1 MPKIYGFGNA
11 LIDIEISVSE
21 DELASLPINKGSM
34 EHISSNQKMDWLQR
48 FQTRVQS
55 REPGGSIANS
65 LHAAASQGS
74 RCTFSCSMG
83 EDLEKDLFLQG
94 FNKKLIQTSFQYSIN
109 PTGICFIFVT
119 PDGERTM
126 ASNLSAN
133 EDLNPKCLNKEI
145 LSQSDWL
152 LFDAFSVCTS
162 NGLKTAK
169 EALLVAKQN
178 KVKIA
183 FGLADINII
192 KSNLK
197 EIEWVLNQSID
208 LLFSN
213 ENEINLMQQSI
224 KTKVDILC
232 SSGANGCRFNQVKVD
247 AKDVSVINTNG
258 AGDALV
264 GIFLSHYN
272 LISQQ
277 EALKKSLIMPL
288 QFVKLVD
295 LEYKKR
301 H

>member
-34 EHISSNQKMDWLQR
+34 EHISSNQKIDWLQR
-48 FQTRVQS
+48 FQSRVQS

-74 RCTFSCSMG
+74 SCTFSCSMG
-83 EDLEKDLFLQG
+83 EDLEKDLFLEG

-133 EDLNPKCLNKEI
+133 EDLNPKCLNKEM

-183 FGLADINII
+183 FGLADINLI

-224 KTKVDILC
+224 KPKVDILC

-247 AKDVSVINTNG
+247 AKDISVINTNG

-272 LISQQ
+272 SLPQQ
-277 EALKKSLIMPL
+277 EALKRA
-288 QFVKLVD
+288 VD
-295 LEYKKR
+295 YATAVCQIGGPR
-301 H
+301 I

>member
-34 EHISSNQKMDWLQR
+34 EHISSSQKMDWLQR

-169 EALLVAKQN
+169 EALLIAKKN

-183 FGLADINII
+183 FGLADINLI

-213 ENEINLMQQSI
+213 EYEINLMQQSI

-232 SSGANGCRFNQVKVD
+232 SSGANGCSFNQVKVD
-247 AKDVSVINTNG
+247 AKEISVINTNG

-272 LISQQ
+272 SIPQQ
-277 EALKKSLIMPL
+277 EALKKA
-288 QFVKLVD
+288 VD
-295 LEYKKR
+295 YATAVCQIGGPRL
-301 H
+301 

>member
-21 DELASLPINKGSM
+21 KELASLPINKGSM
-34 EHISSNQKMDWLQR
+34 EHISSSQKIDWLQR
-48 FQTRVQS
+48 FQSRVQS

-145 LSQSDWL
+145 LVQSDWL

-162 NGLKTAK
+162 SGLKTAK
-169 EALLVAKQN
+169 EAFLIAKQN
-178 KVKIA
+178 NVKIA
-183 FGLADINII
+183 FGLADINLI

-224 KTKVDILC
+224 KTDVDILC
-232 SSGANGCRFNQVKVD
+232 SSGAKGCRFNQVEVD
-247 AKDVSVINTNG
+247 AKEISVVNTNG

-264 GIFLSHYN
+264 GVFLSYHN
-272 LISQQ
+272 SIPQQ
-277 EALKKSLIMPL
+277 EALKKA
-288 QFVKLVD
+288 VD
-295 LEYKKR
+295 YATEVCQIGGPR
-301 H
+301 I

>member
-34 EHISSNQKMDWLQR
+34 EHISSNQKMDWLQK
-48 FQTRVQS
+48 FQSRVQS

-74 RCTFSCSMG
+74 SCTFSCSMG

-94 FNKKLIQTSFQYSIN
+94 FNKKLIQTSFQYSTN
-109 PTGICFIFVT
+109 PTGVCFIFVT

-133 EDLNPKCLNKEI
+133 EDLNPRCLNKEV

-152 LFDAFSVCTS
+152 LFDAFSVCTN

-169 EALLVAKQN
+169 EALLIAKQN
-178 KVKIA
+178 NVKIA
-183 FGLADINII
+183 FGLADINLI

-197 EIEWVLNQSID
+197 EIEWVLDQSID

-224 KTKVDILC
+224 KPKVEILC

-247 AKDVSVINTNG
+247 AKDISVINTNG

-272 LISQQ
+272 SLPQQ
-277 EALKKSLIMPL
+277 EALKRA
-288 QFVKLVD
+288 VD
-295 LEYKKR
+295 YATEVCQIGGPR
-301 H
+301 I

>member
-34 EHISSNQKMDWLQR
+34 EHISFNQKIDWLQK
-48 FQTRVQS
+48 FQSRIQS

-74 RCTFSCSMG
+74 RCTFSCSIG

-94 FNKKLIQTSFQYSIN
+94 FNKKLIQTNFQYSIN
-109 PTGICFIFVT
+109 PTGVCFIFVT
-119 PDGERTM
+119 PDGERSM

-169 EALLVAKQN
+169 EALLIAKQN

-183 FGLADINII
+183 FGLADINLI

-213 ENEINLMQQSI
+213 ENEINLLQQSI
-224 KTKVDILC
+224 ETKIDILC
-232 SSGANGCRFNQVKVD
+232 SSGANGCSFNQVKVD
-247 AKDVSVINTNG
+247 AKDITVINTNG

-272 LISQQ
+272 AIPQQ
-277 EALKKSLIMPL
+277 EALKKAVDYATEVC
-288 QFVKLVD
+288 QFGGP
-295 LEYKKR
+295 R
-301 H
+301 I

>member
-34 EHISSNQKMDWLQR
+34 EHISSSQKMDWLQR

-169 EALLVAKQN
+169 EALLIAKKN

-183 FGLADINII
+183 FGLADINLI

-232 SSGANGCRFNQVKVD
+232 SSGANGCSFNQVKVD
-247 AKDVSVINTNG
+247 AKEISVINTNG

-272 LISQQ
+272 SIPQQ
-277 EALKKSLIMPL
+277 EALKKA
-288 QFVKLVD
+288 VD
-295 LEYKKR
+295 YATAVCQIGGPRL
-301 H
+301 

>member
-34 EHISSNQKMDWLQR
+34 EHISSRQKLDWLQR
-48 FQTRVQS
+48 FQTRIQS
-55 REPGGSIANS
+55 RQPGGSIANS

-74 RCTFSCSMG
+74 SCTFSCSMG

-94 FNKKLIQTSFQYSIN
+94 FNKKLIQTNFQYSIN
-109 PTGICFIFVT
+109 PTGICFIFVS

-133 EDLNPKCLNKEI
+133 EDLNPKCLNKKI
-145 LSQSDWL
+145 LSKSDWL
-152 LFDAFSVCTS
+152 VFDAFSVCTS
-162 NGLKTAK
+162 SGLKTAK
-169 EALLVAKQN
+169 EAFLIAKQN
-178 KVKIA
+178 NVKIA
-183 FGLADINII
+183 FGLADINLI

-213 ENEINLMQQSI
+213 ENEINLLQQSI
-224 KTKVDILC
+224 KTDVDILC
-232 SSGANGCRFNQVKVD
+232 SSGAKGCRFNQVKVD
-247 AKDVSVINTNG
+247 AKEISVVNTNG

-264 GIFLSHYN
+264 GIFLSYYN
-272 LISQQ
+272 SIPQQ
-277 EALKKSLIMPL
+277 EALKKA
-288 QFVKLVD
+288 VD
-295 LEYKKR
+295 YATEVCQIGGPR
-301 H
+301 I

>member
-21 DELASLPINKGSM
+21 KELASLPINKGSM
-34 EHISSNQKMDWLQR
+34 EHISSSQKIDWLQR
-48 FQTRVQS
+48 FQSRVQS

-65 LHAAASQGS
+65 LHAAANQGS

-145 LSQSDWL
+145 LVQSDWL

-162 NGLKTAK
+162 SGLKTAK
-169 EALLVAKQN
+169 EAFLIAKQN
-178 KVKIA
+178 NVKIA
-183 FGLADINII
+183 FGLADINLI

-224 KTKVDILC
+224 KTDVDILC
-232 SSGANGCRFNQVKVD
+232 SSGAKGCRFNQVEVD
-247 AKDVSVINTNG
+247 AKEISVVNTNG

-264 GIFLSHYN
+264 GVFLSYHN
-272 LISQQ
+272 SIPQQ
-277 EALKKSLIMPL
+277 EALKKA
-288 QFVKLVD
+288 VD
-295 LEYKKR
+295 YATEVCQIGGPR
-301 H
+301 I

>member
-34 EHISSNQKMDWLQR
+34 EHISSNQKMDWLKR
-48 FQTRVQS
+48 FRSRIQS

-74 RCTFSCSMG
+74 TCTFSCSMG
-83 EDLEKDLFLQG
+83 EDLEKDLFLKG

-183 FGLADINII
+183 FGLADINLI

-224 KTKVDILC
+224 KTKVNILC

-247 AKDVSVINTNG
+247 AKEISVINTNG

-277 EALKKSLIMPL
+277 EALKKA
-288 QFVKLVD
+288 VD
-295 LEYKKR
+295 YATAVCQIGGPR
-301 H
+301 I

>member
-34 EHISSNQKMDWLQR
+34 EHISSRQKLDWLHR
-48 FQTRVQS
+48 FQTRIQS
-55 REPGGSIANS
+55 RQPGGSIANS

-74 RCTFSCSMG
+74 SCTFSCSMG
-83 EDLEKDLFLQG
+83 DDLEKDLFLQG
-94 FNKKLIQTSFQYSIN
+94 FNKKLIQTNFQYSIN
-109 PTGICFIFVT
+109 PTGICFIFVS

-133 EDLNPKCLNKEI
+133 EDLNPKCLNKKI
-145 LSQSDWL
+145 LSKSDWL
-152 LFDAFSVCTS
+152 VFDAFSVCTS
-162 NGLKTAK
+162 SGLKTAK
-169 EALLVAKQN
+169 EAFLIAKQN
-178 KVKIA
+178 NVKIA
-183 FGLADINII
+183 FGLADINLI

-213 ENEINLMQQSI
+213 ENEINLLKQSI
-224 KTKVDILC
+224 KTDVDILC
-232 SSGANGCRFNQVKVD
+232 SSGAKGCRFNQVKVD
-247 AKDVSVINTNG
+247 AKEISVVNTNG

-264 GIFLSHYN
+264 GVFLSYYN
-272 LISQQ
+272 SIPQQ
-277 EALKKSLIMPL
+277 EALKKA
-288 QFVKLVD
+288 VD
-295 LEYKKR
+295 YATEVCQIGGPRIKKR

>member
-21 DELASLPINKGSM
+21 NELASLPINKGSM
-34 EHISSNQKMDWLQR
+34 EHISSNQKIDWLQR
-48 FQTRVQS
+48 FETRVQS

-74 RCTFSCSMG
+74 SCTFSCSMG
-83 EDLEKDLFLQG
+83 EDLEKDLFLEG
-94 FNKKLIQTSFQYSIN
+94 FNKKLVQTSFQYSIN

-152 LFDAFSVCTS
+152 LFYSFSVCTN

-169 EALLVAKQN
+169 EALLIAKQN
-178 KVKIA
+178 NVKIA
-183 FGLADINII
+183 FGLADINLI

-247 AKDVSVINTNG
+247 AKDISVINTNG

-272 LISQQ
+272 SLPQQ
-277 EALKKSLIMPL
+277 EALKKA
-288 QFVKLVD
+288 VD
-295 LEYKKR
+295 YATEVCQIGGPR
-301 H
+301 I

>member
-34 EHISSNQKMDWLQR
+34 EHISSRQKLDWLHR
-48 FQTRVQS
+48 FQTRIQS
-55 REPGGSIANS
+55 RQPGGSIANL

-74 RCTFSCSMG
+74 SCTFSCSMG

-109 PTGICFIFVT
+109 PTGICFIFVS

-133 EDLNPKCLNKEI
+133 EDLNPKCLNKKI
-145 LSQSDWL
+145 LSKSDWL
-152 LFDAFSVCTS
+152 VFDAFSVCTS
-162 NGLKTAK
+162 SGLKTAK
-169 EALLVAKQN
+169 EAFLIAKQN
-178 KVKIA
+178 NVKIA
-183 FGLADINII
+183 FGLADINLI

-213 ENEINLMQQSI
+213 ENEINLLKQSI
-224 KTKVDILC
+224 KTDVDILC
-232 SSGANGCRFNQVKVD
+232 SSGAKGCRFNQIKVD
-247 AKDVSVINTNG
+247 AKEISVVNTNG

-264 GIFLSHYN
+264 GIFLSYYN
-272 LISQQ
+272 SIPQQ
-277 EALKKSLIMPL
+277 EALKKA
-288 QFVKLVD
+288 VD
-295 LEYKKR
+295 YATEVCQIGGPR
-301 H
+301 I

>member
-34 EHISSNQKMDWLQR
+34 EHISSIQKMDWLQR
-48 FQTRVQS
+48 FQSRVQS

-74 RCTFSCSMG
+74 SCTFSCSMG

-94 FNKKLIQTSFQYSIN
+94 FNKKLIQTSFQYSTN
-109 PTGICFIFVT
+109 PTGVCFIFVT

-133 EDLNPKCLNKEI
+133 EDLNPKCLNKEV

-152 LFDAFSVCTS
+152 LFDAFSVCTN

-169 EALLVAKQN
+169 EALLIAKQN
-178 KVKIA
+178 NVKIA
-183 FGLADINII
+183 FGLADINLI

-232 SSGANGCRFNQVKVD
+232 SSGANGCSFNQIKVD
-247 AKDVSVINTNG
+247 AKEISVVNTNG

-264 GIFLSHYN
+264 GIFLAHCNS
-272 LISQQ
+272 IPQQ
-277 EALKKSLIMPL
+277 EALKKA
-288 QFVKLVD
+288 VD
-295 LEYKKR
+295 YATEVCQIGGPR
-301 H
+301 I

>member
-48 FQTRVQS
+48 FKSRVQS

-74 RCTFSCSMG
+74 SCTFSCSMG
-83 EDLEKDLFLQG
+83 EDLEKDLFLEG

-133 EDLNPKCLNKEI
+133 EDLNPKCLNKEL

-183 FGLADINII
+183 FGLADINLI

-213 ENEINLMQQSI
+213 QNEINLMQQSI
-224 KTKVDILC
+224 KPKVDILC

-247 AKDVSVINTNG
+247 AKDISVINTNG

-272 LISQQ
+272 SLPQQ
-277 EALKKSLIMPL
+277 EALKRA
-288 QFVKLVD
+288 VD
-295 LEYKKR
+295 YATTVCQIGGPR
-301 H
+301 I

>member
-21 DELASLPINKGSM
+21 KELASLPINKGSM
-34 EHISSNQKMDWLQR
+34 EHISSSQKIDWLQR
-48 FQTRVQS
+48 FQSRVQS

-65 LHAAASQGS
+65 LHAAANQGS

-145 LSQSDWL
+145 LVQSDWL

-162 NGLKTAK
+162 SGLKTAK
-169 EALLVAKQN
+169 EAFLIAKQN
-178 KVKIA
+178 NVKIA
-183 FGLADINII
+183 FGLADINLI

-224 KTKVDILC
+224 KTDVDILC
-232 SSGANGCRFNQVKVD
+232 SSGAKGCRFNQVKVD
-247 AKDVSVINTNG
+247 AKEISVVNTNG

-264 GIFLSHYN
+264 GVFLSYHN
-272 LISQQ
+272 SIPQQ
-277 EALKKSLIMPL
+277 EALKKA
-288 QFVKLVD
+288 VD
-295 LEYKKR
+295 YATEVCQIGGPR
-301 H
+301 I

>member
-21 DELASLPINKGSM
+21 KELASLPINKGSM
-34 EHISSNQKMDWLQR
+34 EHISSSQKKDWLQR
-48 FQTRVQS
+48 FQSRVQS
-55 REPGGSIANS
+55 RKPGGSIANS

-145 LSQSDWL
+145 LVQSDWL

-162 NGLKTAK
+162 SGLKTAK
-169 EALLVAKQN
+169 EAFLIAKQN
-178 KVKIA
+178 NVKIA
-183 FGLADINII
+183 FGLADINLI

-224 KTKVDILC
+224 KTDVDILC
-232 SSGANGCRFNQVKVD
+232 SSGAKGCRFNQVEVD
-247 AKDVSVINTNG
+247 AKEISVVNTNG

-264 GIFLSHYN
+264 GVFLSYHN
-272 LISQQ
+272 SIPQQ
-277 EALKKSLIMPL
+277 EALKKA
-288 QFVKLVD
+288 VD
-295 LEYKKR
+295 YATEVCQIGGPR
-301 H
+301 I

>member
-34 EHISSNQKMDWLQR
+34 EHISSSQKMDWLQR

-133 EDLNPKCLNKEI
+133 EDLNPRCLNKEI

-169 EALLVAKQN
+169 EALLIAKKN

-183 FGLADINII
+183 FGLADINLI

-232 SSGANGCRFNQVKVD
+232 SSGANGCSFNQVKVD
-247 AKDVSVINTNG
+247 AKEISVINTNG

-264 GIFLSHYN
+264 GIFLSHFN
-272 LISQQ
+272 SIPQQ
-277 EALKKSLIMPL
+277 EALKKA
-288 QFVKLVD
+288 VD
-295 LEYKKR
+295 YATAVCQIGGPR
-301 H
+301 I

>member
-65 LHAAASQGS
+65 MHAAASQGS
-74 RCTFSCSMG
+74 RCTFSCSLG
-83 EDLEKDLFLQG
+83 EDLEKDLFLEG
-94 FNKKLIQTSFQYSIN
+94 FNKKLIKTSFQYSTN

-183 FGLADINII
+183 FGLADINLI

-247 AKDVSVINTNG
+247 AKDISVINTNG

-272 LISQQ
+272 SLPQQ
-277 EALKKSLIMPL
+277 EALKRA
-288 QFVKLVD
+288 VD
-295 LEYKKR
+295 YATAVCQIGGPR
-301 H
+301 I

>member
-34 EHISSNQKMDWLQR
+34 EHISSRQKLDWLHR
-48 FQTRVQS
+48 FQTRIQS
-55 REPGGSIANS
+55 RQPGGSIANS

-74 RCTFSCSMG
+74 SCTFSCSMG

-94 FNKKLIQTSFQYSIN
+94 FNKKLIQTNFQYSIN
-109 PTGICFIFVT
+109 PTGICFIFVS

-133 EDLNPKCLNKEI
+133 EDLNPKCLNKKI
-145 LSQSDWL
+145 LSKSDWL
-152 LFDAFSVCTS
+152 VFDAFSVCTS
-162 NGLKTAK
+162 SGLKTAK
-169 EALLVAKQN
+169 EAFLIAKQN
-178 KVKIA
+178 NVKIA
-183 FGLADINII
+183 FGLADINLI

-224 KTKVDILC
+224 KTDVDILC
-232 SSGANGCRFNQVKVD
+232 SSGAKGCRFNQVKVD
-247 AKDVSVINTNG
+247 AKEISVVNTNG

-264 GIFLSHYN
+264 GVFLSYYN
-272 LISQQ
+272 SIPQQ
-277 EALKKSLIMPL
+277 EALKKA
-288 QFVKLVD
+288 VD
-295 LEYKKR
+295 YATEVCQIGGPR
-301 H
+301 I

>member
-34 EHISSNQKMDWLQR
+34 EHISSSQKMDWLQR

-162 NGLKTAK
+162 NGLETAK
-169 EALLVAKQN
+169 EALLIAKKN

-183 FGLADINII
+183 FGLADINLI

-232 SSGANGCRFNQVKVD
+232 SSGANGCSFNQVKVD
-247 AKDVSVINTNG
+247 AKEISVINTNG

-272 LISQQ
+272 SIPQQ
-277 EALKKSLIMPL
+277 EALKKA
-288 QFVKLVD
+288 VD
-295 LEYKKR
+295 YATAVCQIGGPRL
-301 H
+301 

>member
-74 RCTFSCSMG
+74 SCTFSCSMG

-94 FNKKLIQTSFQYSIN
+94 FNKKLIQTSFQYSTN

-162 NGLKTAK
+162 SGLKTAK
-169 EALLVAKQN
+169 EALLVAKKN

-183 FGLADINII
+183 FGLADINLI

-247 AKDVSVINTNG
+247 AKDISVINTNG

-272 LISQQ
+272 SLPQQ
-277 EALKKSLIMPL
+277 EALKRA
-288 QFVKLVD
+288 VD
-295 LEYKKR
+295 YATAVCQIGGPR
-301 H
+301 I

>member
-65 LHAAASQGS
+65 MHAAASQGS
-74 RCTFSCSMG
+74 RCTFSCSLG
-83 EDLEKDLFLQG
+83 KDLEKDLFLEG
-94 FNKKLIQTSFQYSIN
+94 FNKKLIQTSYQYSIN

-152 LFDAFSVCTS
+152 LFDAFSVCTN

-169 EALLVAKQN
+169 EALLIAKQN
-178 KVKIA
+178 NVKIA
-183 FGLADINII
+183 FGLADINLI

-213 ENEINLMQQSI
+213 ENEINLLKQSI
-224 KTKVDILC
+224 KTDVDILC
-232 SSGANGCRFNQVKVD
+232 SSGAKGCRFNQVKVD
-247 AKDVSVINTNG
+247 AKEISVVNTNG

-264 GIFLSHYN
+264 GIFLSYYN
-272 LISQQ
+272 SIPQQ
-277 EALKKSLIMPL
+277 EALKKA
-288 QFVKLVD
+288 VD
-295 LEYKKR
+295 YATEVCQIGGPR
-301 H
+301 I

>member
-34 EHISSNQKMDWLQR
+34 EHISSRQKLDWLQR
-48 FQTRVQS
+48 FQTRIQS
-55 REPGGSIANS
+55 RQPGGSIANS

-74 RCTFSCSMG
+74 SCTFSCSMG

-94 FNKKLIQTSFQYSIN
+94 FNKKLIQTNFQYSIN
-109 PTGICFIFVT
+109 PTGICFIFVS

-133 EDLNPKCLNKEI
+133 EDLNPKCLNKKI
-145 LSQSDWL
+145 LSKSDWL
-152 LFDAFSVCTS
+152 VFDAFSVCTS
-162 NGLKTAK
+162 SGLKTAK
-169 EALLVAKQN
+169 EAFLIAKQN
-178 KVKIA
+178 NVKIA
-183 FGLADINII
+183 FGLADINLI

-224 KTKVDILC
+224 KTDVDILC
-232 SSGANGCRFNQVKVD
+232 SSGAKGCRFNQVKVD
-247 AKDVSVINTNG
+247 AKEISVVNTNG

-264 GIFLSHYN
+264 GVFLSYHN
-272 LISQQ
+272 SIPQQ
-277 EALKKSLIMPL
+277 EALKKA
-288 QFVKLVD
+288 VD
-295 LEYKKR
+295 YATEVCQIGGPR
-301 H
+301 I

>member
-34 EHISSNQKMDWLQR
+34 EHISSNQKIDWLQR
-48 FQTRVQS
+48 FQSRVQS

-74 RCTFSCSMG
+74 SCTFSCSMG
-83 EDLEKDLFLQG
+83 EDLEKDLFLEG

-183 FGLADINII
+183 FGLADINLI

-224 KTKVDILC
+224 KPKVDILC

-247 AKDVSVINTNG
+247 AKDISVINTNG

-272 LISQQ
+272 SLPQQ
-277 EALKKSLIMPL
+277 EALKRA
-288 QFVKLVD
+288 VD
-295 LEYKKR
+295 YATEVCQIGGPR
-301 H
+301 I

>member
-34 EHISSNQKMDWLQR
+34 EHISSSQKMDWLQR

-169 EALLVAKQN
+169 EALLIAKKN

-183 FGLADINII
+183 FGLADINLI

-232 SSGANGCRFNQVKVD
+232 SSGANGCSFNQVKVD
-247 AKDVSVINTNG
+247 AKEISVINTNG

-272 LISQQ
+272 SIPQQ
-277 EALKKSLIMPL
+277 EALKKA
-288 QFVKLVD
+288 VD
-295 LEYKKR
+295 YATAVCQIGGPR
-301 H
+301 I

>member
-34 EHISSNQKMDWLQR
+34 EHISSNQKIDWLQR
-48 FQTRVQS
+48 FQSRVQS

-74 RCTFSCSMG
+74 SCTFSCSMG
-83 EDLEKDLFLQG
+83 EDLEKDLFLEG
-94 FNKKLIQTSFQYSIN
+94 FNKKLIQTSFQYSTN
-109 PTGICFIFVT
+109 PTGVCFIFVT

-183 FGLADINII
+183 FGLADINLI

-224 KTKVDILC
+224 KPKVDILC

-247 AKDVSVINTNG
+247 AKDISVINTNG

-272 LISQQ
+272 SLPQQ
-277 EALKKSLIMPL
+277 EALKRA
-288 QFVKLVD
+288 VD
-295 LEYKKR
+295 YATEVCQIGGPR
-301 H
+301 I